1 MDLTERHGRTV
12 RASEAQVTLT
22 SLDLTERQRDSRAV
36 RTVRASSHTGP
47 LNVNT
52 RRLAPC
58 VTWTPAARHTEFGSE
73 PRIGRPGFESP
84 AGH

>member
-12 RASEAQVTLT
+12 RASSHMT
-22 SLDLTERQRDSRAV
+22 SLDLTERHRDSRAV
-36 RTVRASSHTGP
+36 RTVRASGHTGP
-47 LNVNT
+47 INVNT
-52 RRLAPC
+52 RRLEPC
-58 VTWTPAARHTEFGSE
+58 VTRTPAGRHTEFGSE